1 MLKCNMIFCDHGIVL
16 RSRPL
21 RENDRIVTVFT
32 RERGKLEINFK
43 SVRRSLGKL
52 KALSEPITWGDYR
65 FYLRSGS
72 NFPVC
77 TGGATLSIF
86 PGLRSGRDRIFMA
99 FHFCEVIN
107 KLTPAAQPSAGKYE
121 LLLSALQSLDAA
133 RPCAWMRFAF
143 ILRAMELAGYGL
155 KETSL
160 GLDSGFWTAIH
171 CGSWPEVAQLPP
183 DRSAENMLEGLIEM
197 FFREQL
203 GVTLNTAQFV

>member
-1 MLKCNMIFCDHGIVL
+1 MIFCDYGIVL

-32 RERGKLEINFK
+32 KGGGKLEVNFK
-43 SVRRSLGKL
+43 SVRRAAGKL

-65 FYLRSGS
+65 FYLRGGS

-86 PGLRSGRDRIFMA
+86 PGLRAGRDRIFMA
-99 FHFCEVIN
+99 FHFCEVVN

-121 LLLSALQSLDAA
+121 LLLSALQALDAN
-133 RPCAWMRFAF
+133 PPSAWMRFAF
-143 ILRAMELAGYGL
+143 ILRVMELAGYGL

-160 GLDSGFWTAIH
+160 GLDSRFWEAMH
-171 CGSWPEVAQLPP
+171 CGSWLEVAELKD
-183 DRSAENMLEGLIEM
+183 DRAAENMLEGLINK
-197 FFREQL
+197 FFGEEL
-203 GVTLNTAQFV
+203 GITLNTAQFV